1 MEKQKKKKEIVEV
14 KNFGDWIGEISEYK
28 EIEIGEGKFLKFK
41 GYSLSGEQM
50 AKINAECKPSLPPK
64 TVPRRNEKG
73 EVIKPVI
80 YDYDFEDETY
90 KKQCEE
96 LAKKKVLMTI
106 EMGLRIEIEGNGYKE
121 KYKALLNKRA
131 GDPVKLF
138 NWIWWEL
145 SNLKEGDVDFFT
157 RA

>member
-1 MEKQKKKKEIVEV
+1 MEKQKKKKEIIEV
-14 KNFGDWIGEISEYK
+14 KNFEDWIGEVSEYK
-28 EIEIGEGKFLKFK
+28 DIEISKGKFLRFK
-41 GYSLSGEQM
+41 GYSLSGEQIE
-50 AKINAECKPSLPPK
+50 KINTECKPPMPPK
-64 TVPRRNEKG
+64 TIPKRNEKG
-73 EVIKPVI
+73 EVIKPVV

-96 LAKKKVLMTI
+96 LAKKKIVMTI
-106 EMGLRIEIEGNGYKE
+106 EMGLRMKIEGNDYKE

-138 NWIWWEL
+138 NWIWWDL

-157 RA
+157 KA